1 MKYTCHI
8 QSVLVIALISF
19 NGILQAQSLS
29 PQSINAAA
37 VSFSQPNGKLS
48 FTVGELVVL
57 SSIDSD
63 GNQLGGGF
71 TNSAAISVVNTT
83 PLMVTEG
90 TDVQVEL
97 FPNPTTDLLTLS
109 IKSAKLDNFSIEI
122 FDAQGKIMANDN
134 YSSLA
139 KNIGI
144 NTSNWSAGIYFL
156 IMKEAK
162 GTTLAHFKIVKN

>member
-8 QSVLVIALISF
+8 QLVLVIALISF
-19 NGILQAQSLS
+19 NGILKGQTLS

-63 GNQLGGGF
+63 GNQLGSGF
-71 TNSAAISVVNTT
+71 TNSAATSVSAT
-83 PLMVTEG
+83 PLMITEG

-122 FDAQGKIMANDN
+122 FDAQGKIVANDN

-156 IMKEAK
+156 IMKEVK

>member
-8 QSVLVIALISF
+8 QLVLVIASFSF
-19 NGILQAQSLS
+19 NGILKGQTLS

-63 GNQLGGGF
+63 GNQLGSGF
-71 TNSAAISVVNTT
+71 TNSAATSLSTSS
-83 PLMVTEG
+83 LMKTER
-90 TDVQVEL
+90 TEVKVEL

-109 IKSAKLDNFSIEI
+109 IKSAKLDNFSIQI